1 AGRYVIA
8 RRAGLLACGL
18 RHTLLELEK
27 LTDAAHWRNVARAE
41 LDAALQR
48 KPVEGVAKNVVLFV
62 GDGMGPSTVTASRIY
77 GGGEASFLRFETLPW
92 TGILKT
98 YAVDKKVPDSSCTAT
113 ALFTGVKTNYEVAGL
128 DANVK
133 LGDCAASL
141 EPRNHLSSLLQW
153 AQEAGKATG
162 FVTTTR
168 VTHATPSALYS
179 RCPDRRWECEAKM
192 PKGTEACK
200 DIGRQLIED
209 EPGRNLNV
217 IMGGGRQCL
226 QTNITDSDAD
236 PIDTWS
242 CRRKDNKDLIDTW
255 LADKRKRNLSHK
267 LVENTGNLLA
277 SDTKDADYV
286 LGVFANGHLK
296 MEWARDKSS
305 NGMPSLHD
313 MTTTAIKILKKN
325 TNGFVLVVEG
335 GMIDMAHHRGHARQ
349 ALDETLAMDRA
360 ISAVLNMTHE
370 NETLVAVTADHDQGM
385 AFSGYA
391 PREASI
397 LGIAELSKIDKIP
410 YTSLLY
416 TTGDN
421 SNYQFEQVGD
431 TWQRK
436 NPKDSDTESFTYS
449 QQTGVLTDEV
459 HHSGSDVAIYARGPM
474 AHLFVGVHEQ
484 NFVPFVIAYASKI
497 GDYNAG
503 EKSGSILNVAKA
515 PHLILIP
522 VVVAICTMWHTT

>member
-1 AGRYVIA
+1 MAAKHAVDLLLVLAAAASVLAVTEDASHWRTVGR
-8 RRAGLLACGL
+8 G
-18 RHTLLELEK
+18 ELE
-27 LTDAAHWRNVARAE
+27 
-41 LDAALQR
+41 AALKK

-77 GGGEASFLRFETLPW
+77 RDGEASFLRFETLPW
-92 TGILKT
+92 TGLLKT

-133 LGDCAASL
+133 LADCTASL
-141 EPRNHLSSLLQW
+141 VSAHRLSSLLQW
-153 AQEAGKATG
+153 AQDAGKATG

-200 DIGRQLIED
+200 DIGRQLVED
-209 EPGRNLNV
+209 EPGRSLNV

-226 QTNITDSDAD
+226 QTNVTDSEAD

-242 CRRKDNKDLIDTW
+242 CRRKDNKDLIKTW
-255 LADKRKRNLSHK
+255 ADDKLKRSLKYK
-267 LVENTGNLLA
+267 LVENTGSLLA
-277 SDTKDADYV
+277 ADTTEADYV

-296 MEWARDKSS
+296 MDWARDKSQA
-305 NGMPSLHD
+305 GMPSLQN
-313 MTTTAIKILKKN
+313 MTTTAIKILQKN
-325 TNGFVLVVEG
+325 PKGFVLVVEG
-335 GMIDMAHHRGHARQ
+335 GMIDMAHHRGHAKQ
-349 ALDETLAMDRA
+349 ALDETVSMDRA
-360 ISAVLNMTHE
+360 VSEVLDMTSE
-370 NETLVAVTADHDQGM
+370 DDTLVAITADHDQGM

-391 PREASI
+391 PREANI
-397 LGIAELSKIDKIP
+397 LGIAQESKVDKVP

-416 TTGDN
+416 TTGDA
-421 SNYQFEQVGD
+421 SNFQFEKVGEV
-431 TWQRK
+431 WQRR
-436 NPKDSDTESFTYS
+436 NPKKDDTTSFQYS

-459 HHSGSDVAIYARGPM
+459 YHSGSDVAIYARGPM
-474 AHLFVGVHEQ
+474 AHLFAGVHEQ

-497 GDYNAG
+497 GDYKADQTSG
-503 EKSGSILNVAKA
+503 GSITSLQNF
-515 PHLILIP
+515 LQ
-522 VVVAICTMWHTT
+522 